1 MPPGAWV
8 GGSVGVGRLGC
19 LLVRIFRLTLP
30 PPPSPSQ
37 TLPDST
43 LHCHLLAAAATAL
56 PAMLLLQPF
65 NSPEEALGEPSMQQV
80 RDGVVREML
89 HFNPEIEYAQ
99 LPMMVQYR

>member
-1 MPPGAWV
+1 
-8 GGSVGVGRLGC
+8 
-19 LLVRIFRLTLP
+19 
-30 PPPSPSQ
+30 
-37 TLPDST
+37 
-43 LHCHLLAAAATAL
+43 
-56 PAMLLLQPF
+56 MLLLQPF